1 MKMFLLLIG
10 VACLVYAFF
19 DKRRKM
25 LFRELLDDADIEM
38 ENFKLEP
45 LHNKVDYVDKNNVE
59 QKFKLLE
66 EELENLRAFE
76 NSMNSRM
83 SSMEAIFKENADR
96 GQMAQSM
103 SKSDLG
109 KSRET

>member
-1 MKMFLLLIG
+1 
-10 VACLVYAFF
+10 
-19 DKRRKM
+19 
-25 LFRELLDDADIEM
+25 M

-76 NSMNSRM
+76 KSMNSRM

-109 KSRET
+109 KSRETQFNQYNFDEKSLEELSSETGIKKGELLLLKRLSKK